1 MANGVKKCCGQ
12 GFLKGRK
19 LFSHEGRIVAVACE
33 DTAVFAVKRVPM
45 RAEVRLRQW
54 SRCRMVFILRDMPV
68 YDSESMP
75 KFPSLEDQLDLIT
88 KGAAEIVPL
97 EALKERIAKS
107 IASGVP
113 MRIKAGFDPTAPD
126 LHLGHTVLLRKLK
139 HFQDL
144 GHTVIFLIG
153 DSTALIGD
161 PTGRNVTRKPL
172 TPEQIAENAETYKE
186 QVFKILDRGTTEVR
200 YNSEWLDKLG
210 YYDMVKLM
218 AQFTVSQ
225 MLEREDFHKRFN
237 EEQPIAL
244 HELIYPIA
252 QGYDSVALECDVELG
267 GTDQKFNL
275 MRGRDLQKHYGQPQQ
290 IVLMMPIIEGLDG
303 VQKMSKSLGNAIGV
317 HEPAGEM
324 YGKLMSVSDELM
336 WRYWTLLTDLRGS
349 EIAQMQTDVVGGVL
363 HPMQAKK
370 DLAWTI
376 TRDFHSKEEADA
388 AAESWAKMFQQ
399 RGVSEDVPVMK
410 VSLAE
415 EGLLNVSETGVAEIR
430 VPKLLVLAGLA
441 SSTGEATRKL
451 AENAVS
457 LNGEK
462 ISGRTCGR
470 DAMGESPTLRL
481 GKKSVRVEW
490 V

>member
-1 MANGVKKCCGQ
+1 
-12 GFLKGRK
+12 
-19 LFSHEGRIVAVACE
+19 
-33 DTAVFAVKRVPM
+33 
-45 RAEVRLRQW
+45 
-54 SRCRMVFILRDMPV
+54 
-68 YDSESMP
+68 
-75 KFPSLEDQLDLIT
+75 
-88 KGAAEIVPL
+88 
-97 EALKERIAKS
+97 
-107 IASGVP
+107 
-113 MRIKAGFDPTAPD
+113 
-126 LHLGHTVLLRKLK
+126 
-139 HFQDL
+139 
-144 GHTVIFLIG
+144 
-153 DSTALIGD
+153 
-161 PTGRNVTRKPL
+161 
-172 TPEQIAENAETYKE
+172 
-186 QVFKILDRGTTEVR
+186 
-200 YNSEWLDKLG
+200 
-210 YYDMVKLM
+210 MVKLM

-225 MLEREDFHKRFN
+225 MLEREYFHKRFN

-303 VQKMSKSLGNAIGV
+303 VQKMSKSLNNAIGV

-324 YGKLMSVSDELM
+324 YGKLMSISDELM

-349 EIAQMQTDVVGGVL
+349 EISAMQEQVRDGSL

-370 DLAWTI
+370 NLAWTI
-376 TRDFHSKEEADA
+376 TRDFHSKEEANA
-388 AAESWAKMFQQ
+388 AADGWATMFQQ
-399 RGVSEDVPVMK
+399 RGVSEDVPVVK

-415 EGLLNVSETGVAEIR
+415 DGLMATAADGGAEEIR

-462 ISGRTCGR
+462 ISGRTYGKGS
-470 DAMGESPTLRL
+470 MGASPTLRL

-490 V
+490 VS

>member
-1 MANGVKKCCGQ
+1 LRNMP
-12 GFLKGRK
+12 
-19 LFSHEGRIVAVACE
+19 
-33 DTAVFAVKRVPM
+33 TFA
-45 RAEVRLRQW
+45 
-54 SRCRMVFILRDMPV
+54 
-68 YDSESMP
+68 
-75 KFPSLEDQLDLIT
+75 SLEDQLDLIT

-97 EALKERIAKS
+97 EALKERITKS
-107 IASGVP
+107 IATGTP

-139 HFQDL
+139 HFQSL

-172 TPEQIAENAETYKE
+172 TPEQIAANAETYKE
-186 QVFKILDRGTTEVR
+186 QVFKILDPEKTEVR
-200 YNSEWLDKLG
+200 YNSEWLDKLS

-252 QGYDSVALECDVELG
+252 QGYDSVALKCDVELG

-275 MRGRDLQKHYGQPQQ
+275 MRGRDLQKHFGQPQQ
-290 IVLMMPIIEGLDG
+290 IVLMTSIMEGLDG
-303 VQKMSKSLGNAIGV
+303 VQKMSKSLGNAIGI
-317 HEPAGEM
+317 HEPAAEM

-336 WRYWTLLTDLRGS
+336 WKYWTLLTDLRSS
-349 EIAQMQTDVVGGVL
+349 EITQMQADVAAGAL

-370 DLAWTI
+370 NLAWTI
-376 TRDFHSKEEADA
+376 TRDFHSKEEADSA
-388 AAESWAKMFQQ
+388 ADGWAKMFQQ
-399 RGVSEDVPVMK
+399 RGVSDDVPVVK
-410 VSLAE
+410 VSKAAE
-415 EGLLNVSETGVAEIR
+415 DLVVTNGPFGTSVKMT
-430 VPKLLVLAGLA
+430 KLLQLSGLA

-457 LNGEK
+457 VNGEK
-462 ISGRTCGR
+462 FAEKVIKLEILG
-470 DAMGESPTLRL
+470 DSPTLRL
-481 GKKSVRVEW
+481 GKKSVRLEW
-490 V
+490 TN

>member
-1 MANGVKKCCGQ
+1 MA
-12 GFLKGRK
+12 
-19 LFSHEGRIVAVACE
+19 
-33 DTAVFAVKRVPM
+33 TFA
-45 RAEVRLRQW
+45 
-54 SRCRMVFILRDMPV
+54 
-68 YDSESMP
+68 
-75 KFPSLEDQLDLIT
+75 SLEDQLDLIT

-97 EALKERIAKS
+97 EALKERITKS
-107 IASGVP
+107 IATGRP

-139 HFQDL
+139 HFQTL

-153 DSTALIGD
+153 DATALIGD
-161 PTGRNVTRKPL
+161 PTGRDVTRKAL
-172 TPEQIAENAETYKE
+172 TREEIAANAETYKE
-186 QVFKILDRGTTEVR
+186 QVFKILDREKTEVR
-200 YNSEWLDKLG
+200 YNSEWLDKLS

-218 AQFTVSQ
+218 AQFTLSQ
-225 MLEREDFHKRFN
+225 MLEREHFHKRFN
-237 EEQPIAL
+237 DEQPISL

-275 MRGRDLQKHYGQPQQ
+275 MRGRDLQKHFGQPQQ
-290 IVLMMPIIEGLDG
+290 IVLMTSVIEGLDG

-324 YGKLMSVSDELM
+324 YGKLMSISDELM
-336 WRYWTLLTDLRGS
+336 WTYWTMLTDLRAS
-349 EIAQMQTDVVGGVL
+349 EIATMQDQVRSGAL

-388 AAESWAKMFQQ
+388 VAESWAKMFQQ
-399 RGVSEDVPVMK
+399 RGMSEDVPVVK
-410 VSLAE
+410 VERHKVPVDTFGQMNL
-415 EGLLNVSETGVAEIR
+415 
-430 VPKLLVLAGLA
+430 PKLLVEAGLA
-441 SSTGEATRKL
+441 NSAAEATRKL

-457 LNGEK
+457 VNGAK
-462 ISGRTCGR
+462 IASRACPE
-470 DAMGESPTLRL
+470 AVIGESPILRL

-490 V
+490 VK

>member
-1 MANGVKKCCGQ
+1 M
-12 GFLKGRK
+12 
-19 LFSHEGRIVAVACE
+19 S
-33 DTAVFAVKRVPM
+33 
-45 RAEVRLRQW
+45 
-54 SRCRMVFILRDMPV
+54 
-68 YDSESMP
+68 
-75 KFPSLEDQLDLIT
+75 FPSLEDQLDLIT

-97 EALKERIAKS
+97 EALKERISKS
-107 IASGVP
+107 IAAGVP

-172 TPEQIAENAETYKE
+172 TREEIAANAETYKE
-186 QVFKILDRGTTEVR
+186 QVFKILDRETTEIR
-200 YNSEWLDKLG
+200 YNSEWLDKLS

-324 YGKLMSVSDELM
+324 YGKLMSISDELM

-349 EIAQMQTDVVGGVL
+349 EIEAMREEVRGGSL

-370 DLAWTI
+370 NLACTI
-376 TRDFHSKEEADA
+376 TKGFHSAAEANA
-388 AAESWAKMFQQ
+388 AAEGWAKMFQQ
-399 RGVSEDVPVMK
+399 RGVSEDVPVVK
-410 VSLAE
+410 VSVAE
-415 EGLLNVSETGVAEIR
+415 EGLMAAAADGGAVEVR

-441 SSTGEATRKL
+441 TSTGEATRKL

-462 ISGRTCGR
+462 ISRRTYGKGV
-470 DAMGESPTLRL
+470 MGESPTLRL

-490 V
+490 VD

>member
-1 MANGVKKCCGQ
+1 M
-12 GFLKGRK
+12 
-19 LFSHEGRIVAVACE
+19 S
-33 DTAVFAVKRVPM
+33 
-45 RAEVRLRQW
+45 
-54 SRCRMVFILRDMPV
+54 
-68 YDSESMP
+68 

-107 IASGVP
+107 IATGKP

-139 HFQDL
+139 HFQTL

-153 DSTALIGD
+153 DATALIGD
-161 PTGRNVTRKPL
+161 PTGRDVTRKAL
-172 TPEQIAENAETYKE
+172 TREEIAANAETYKE
-186 QVFKILDRGTTEVR
+186 QVFKILDREKTEVR
-200 YNSEWLDKLG
+200 YNSEWLDKLS

-218 AQFTVSQ
+218 AQFTLSQ
-225 MLEREDFHKRFN
+225 MLEREHFHKRFN
-237 EEQPIAL
+237 EEQPISL

-275 MRGRDLQKHYGQPQQ
+275 MRGRDLQKHFGQPQQ
-290 IVLMMPIIEGLDG
+290 IVLMTSVIEGLDG

-324 YGKLMSVSDELM
+324 YGKLMSISDELM
-336 WRYWTLLTDLRGS
+336 WTYWTMLTDLRAS
-349 EIAQMQTDVVGGVL
+349 EIATMQEQVRSGAL

-376 TRDFHSKEEADA
+376 TRDFHSKEEADT

-399 RGVSEDVPVMK
+399 RGVSEDVPVVK
-410 VSLAE
+410 VERHKVPVDTFGQMNL
-415 EGLLNVSETGVAEIR
+415 
-430 VPKLLVLAGLA
+430 PKLLVEAGLA
-441 SSTGEATRKL
+441 NSAGEATRKL

-457 LNGEK
+457 VNGAK
-462 ISGRTCGR
+462 IASRACPE
-470 DAMGESPTLRL
+470 AVIGESPILRL

-490 V
+490 L

>member
-1 MANGVKKCCGQ
+1 M
-12 GFLKGRK
+12 F
-19 LFSHEGRIVAVACE
+19 
-33 DTAVFAVKRVPM
+33 
-45 RAEVRLRQW
+45 W
-54 SRCRMVFILRDMPV
+54 SLYLRDMP
-68 YDSESMP
+68 DSVSETMS
-75 KFPSLEDQLDLIT
+75 KFPSLEEQLDLIT

-107 IASGVP
+107 IASGKP

-172 TPEQIAENAETYKE
+172 TREEISANAETYKA
-186 QVFKILDRGTTEVR
+186 QVFKILDPVKTEVR
-200 YNSEWLDKLG
+200 YNSEWLDKLS

-218 AQFTVSQ
+218 AQFTLSQ
-225 MLEREDFHKRFN
+225 MLEREEFNKRFQA
-237 EEQPIAL
+237 EQPVGL
-244 HELIYPIA
+244 HEMIYPIA

-275 MRGRDLQKHYGQPQQ
+275 MRGRDLQRHFGQPQQ

-317 HEPAGEM
+317 HEPAAEM

-336 WRYWTLLTDLRGS
+336 WRYWTLLTDLRAS
-349 EIAQMQTDVVGGVL
+349 EIAAMQGSVKSGEL

-370 DLAWTI
+370 NLAWTI
-376 TRDFHSKEEADA
+376 TKGFHSEAEANA
-388 AAESWAKMFQQ
+388 AAEGWAKMFQQ
-399 RGVSEDVPVMK
+399 RGVSEDVPVVK

-415 EGLLNVSETGVAEIR
+415 DGLMQGEEVR
-430 VPKLLVLAGLA
+430 VPKLLVQAGLA
-441 SSTGEATRKL
+441 GSAGEATRKL
-451 AENAVS
+451 GENAVS
-457 LNGEK
+457 VNGEK
-462 ISGRTCGR
+462 ISRADDCEEFAGRFTCAAVGEEECSGR
-470 DAMGESPTLRL
+470 VGEVIR
-481 GKKSVRVEW
+481 
-490 V
+490 